1 MKISLLRVAGLV
13 AMLFASAFSF
23 AEAPASYYSSLN
35 GKKDAELKTALYN
48 IIHNFTRISSYQDL
62 PKYFQTTDVYPE
74 SRRWWDMYSD
84 IPLYAPSFSGLN
96 REHSFPNSWWGG
108 STDVGAYVDLN
119 HLYPS
124 EMKANTAKSNFP
136 LGTVDM
142 SSNVSFDNGI
152 CKVGYP
158 VNGQGGGA
166 QKVFEPDDEYKGDF
180 ARTYFY
186 MVTCYQNLTWKYTYM
201 VSQNLYPT
209 LNQWSVD
216 LLMKWHRE
224 DPVSQKEIDRNEAV
238 FGFQNNR
245 NPFIDR
251 PELAEYLWGSKKG
264 EAYTPGEI
272 VVPPTGDPELI
283 APQPGMTLDFGQV
296 ALGKSYTAR
305 LLVSGKFLPAGYV
318 SVTVYTE
325 NKDMFSSA
333 SSQIPVA
340 QVNSEDGYWLEV
352 TYKPTALGTH
362 ISRLLLSGDFGSV
375 GVALRGECLPVPELS
390 ALTATAATD
399 IESDRYVANWNAAP
413 EEVIDYY
420 MVTRTRYTGSQVV
433 TEELP
438 AEDNF
443 LEIVGFDQSDSESYS
458 VQSVRLGYRSPMS
471 NVVFVDHSGVADV
484 VVEQPLVVQAF
495 PGFVRFIC
503 SQPQTNCRIYDISG
517 RQIYVID
524 EIYQNYDLELPL
536 GIYLIT
542 TDEHPTPVRVYIR

>member
-1 MKISLLRVAGLV
+1 MKISLLRLTGLAALLFLSVASYADV
-13 AMLFASAFSF
+13 
-23 AEAPASYYSSLN
+23 PASYYSSLN
-35 GKKDAELKTALYN
+35 GKKDAELKNAIYS

-74 SRRWWDMYSD
+74 SSRWWDMYSD

-96 REHSFPNSWWGG
+96 REHSFPKSWWGG

-142 SSNVSFDNGI
+142 SSKVSFDNGI

-166 QKVFEPDDEYKGDF
+166 QKVFEPDDQYKGDF

-186 MVTCYQNLTWKYTYM
+186 MVTCYQDLTWKYTYM

-209 LNQWSVD
+209 LNQWSID

-224 DPVSQKEIDRNEAV
+224 DPVSEKERDRNEAV

-251 PELAEYLWGSKKG
+251 PELAEYLWGLKKG
-264 EAYTPGEI
+264 EAYTPGEV
-272 VVPPTGDPELI
+272 VVPPVGDPELI
-283 APQPGMTLDFGQV
+283 APQPGMTLDFGEV
-296 ALGKSYTAR
+296 ALGKTYTAR
-305 LLVSGKFLPAGYV
+305 LLVSGKYLPAGYV
-318 SVTVYTE
+318 SVSVYTAD
-325 NKDMFSSA
+325 KDMFSSA
-333 SSQIPVA
+333 TTQIPVA
-340 QVNSEDGYWLEV
+340 KVNSDDGYWLEV
-352 TYKPTALGTH
+352 TYKPTVLGSHT
-362 ISRLLLSGDFGSV
+362 SRLLLSGDFGSV
-375 GVALRGECLPVPELS
+375 GVALRGKCLPVPQLS
-390 ALTATAATD
+390 ALTATAATN
-399 IESDRYVANWNAAP
+399 IESDRYMANWSTAP
-413 EEVIDYY
+413 EDIIDYY
-420 MVTRTRYTGSQVV
+420 MVTRTRYVGSDVF

-484 VVEQPLVVQAF
+484 AVEQPLVVQTF

-503 SQPQTNCRIYDISG
+503 SQPQSNCRVYDISG

-524 EIYQNYDLELPL
+524 EVYQNFDLELPL

-542 TDEHPTPVRVYIR
+542 TDEHPTPIRVYIR